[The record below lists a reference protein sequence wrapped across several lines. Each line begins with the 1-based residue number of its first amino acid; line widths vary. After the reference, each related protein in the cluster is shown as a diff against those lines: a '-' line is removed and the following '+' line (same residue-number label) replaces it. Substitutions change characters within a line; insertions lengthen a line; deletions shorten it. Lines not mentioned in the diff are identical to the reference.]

1 MIELARVEEWLIDI
15 LAGDVTLTGLV
26 STRIYNQLAPLGVT
40 LPFVVFNWQASRD
53 VFGLGTLRIMM
64 NGLYTVKVVD
74 NAASGMAS
82 AVAIADQIDTLLHAA
97 DGSVAAAAI
106 LAVMRVEQIN
116 YVETVAGEHFRHLGG
131 VYRIVAQ
138 AT

>member
-15 LAGDVTLTGLV
+15 LTGDATLTGLV
-26 STRIYNQLAPLGVT
+26 GTRIYNQIAPLGVT

-53 VFGLGTLRIMM
+53 VFGLGTIRIMM

-74 NAASGMAS
+74 DATTGMAA
-82 AVAIADQIDTLLHAA
+82 AVAIADQLDTLLHAA
-97 DGSVAAAAI
+97 SGTVADAAI
-106 LAVMRVEQIN
+106 LAVMREEQIN
-116 YVETVAGEHFRHLGG
+116 YVETTAGEHFRHLGG
-131 VYRIVAQ
+131 IYRVVAQ